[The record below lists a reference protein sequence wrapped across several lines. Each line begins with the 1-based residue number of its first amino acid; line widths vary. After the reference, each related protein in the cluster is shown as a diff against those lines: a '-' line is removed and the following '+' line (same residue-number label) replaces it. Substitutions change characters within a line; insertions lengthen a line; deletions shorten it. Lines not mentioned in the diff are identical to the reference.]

1 MKEARIAIRYSKA
14 LFELAQEKE
23 LLDGVYKDMV
33 QLGSICTTNRDFLLM
48 LKSPVIKTEKKKK
61 ILRQVFGNTFLEIS
75 QRFLEIIIARGR
87 ESIVG
92 EIANQ
97 YVILYKKYKNILTAR
112 LTSAKPLD
120 EAEKKRIID
129 MLKRETKAE
138 IELVEE
144 IRKDLIGG
152 YILSFG
158 NLQYNASL
166 SKKIHNLQKEF
177 DVNPYVRGF

>member
-14 LFELAQEKE
+14 LFELALEKD
-23 LLDGVYKDMV
+23 LLEDVYQDMV
-33 QLGSICTTNRDFLLM
+33 QLGRICTASRDFVLM
-48 LKSPVIKTEKKKK
+48 IKSPVIKTEKKRK
-61 ILRQVFGNTFLEIS
+61 ILRQVFGKTFREIS

-87 ESIVG
+87 EGLIH

-97 YVILYKKYKNILTAR
+97 YIILYKEHKNILTAR

-120 EAEKKRIID
+120 EEEKKRIID
-129 MLKRETKAE
+129 MLRRETGAE

-144 IRKDLIGG
+144 VRKELIGG
-152 YILSFG
+152 YVLSFG